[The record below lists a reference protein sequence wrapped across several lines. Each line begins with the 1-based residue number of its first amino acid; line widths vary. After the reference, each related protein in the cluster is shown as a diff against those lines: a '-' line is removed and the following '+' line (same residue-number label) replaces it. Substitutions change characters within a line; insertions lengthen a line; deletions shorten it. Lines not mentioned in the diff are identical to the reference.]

1 MQNESRNIQTERSK
15 VELWIVEIGKVILRE
30 VVY

>member
-1 MQNESRNIQTERSK
+1 MQNEFRNIQTERSK